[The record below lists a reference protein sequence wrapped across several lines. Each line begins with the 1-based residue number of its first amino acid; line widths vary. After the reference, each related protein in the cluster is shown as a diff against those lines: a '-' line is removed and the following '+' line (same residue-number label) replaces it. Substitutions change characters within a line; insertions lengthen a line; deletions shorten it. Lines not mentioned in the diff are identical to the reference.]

1 MALLLGQQYLLEYSK
16 ASTFDFIPLTS
27 EFDDV
32 SAVSAVQPN
41 VVGTFP

>member
-16 ASTFDFIPLTS
+16 VSTFDFILLPS

-32 SAVSAVQPN
+32 SAVQPN
-41 VVGTFP
+41 EYGSFS

>member
-16 ASTFDFIPLTS
+16 ASTFDFILLPS

-41 VVGTFP
+41 EYGSFS